1 VKIKDVVEEY
11 FVFSKRERWGVYILS
26 FITLMVWA
34 IPFFFANDESIE
46 DVFQITYVQ
55 IDSAREQLIKRQSI
69 YKNTEQANW
78 KAQTQV
84 NENQHSSGIT
94 PKRIMVLDI
103 NEADSVDLERLP
115 AIGEKLSSRI
125 VRYRDRLGGFLQ
137 LSQLKEVYGLSDSA
151 YQIIFPMLKIEK
163 DFKPKQ
169 IDINK
174 ADYTDLRKHPYTNT
188 SFIKLVLAYRKVHG
202 NFSNQ
207 VDLQKVEQLDKLVLD
222 KLAPYLSYG
231 H

>member
-1 VKIKDVVEEY
+1 
-11 FVFSKRERWGVYILS
+11 
-26 FITLMVWA
+26 MVWA
-34 IPFFFANDESIE
+34 IPFFFATDDSIE

-55 IDSAREQLIKRQSI
+55 IDSAREQLIKKQTAYNKAKYS
-69 YKNTEQANW
+69 NW
-78 KAQTQV
+78 TIQTPTSK
-84 NENQHSSGIT
+84 NQHASRSIT
-94 PKRIMVLDI
+94 RQNAVLDI
-103 NEADSVDLERLP
+103 NAADSLDLEKLP

-125 VRYRDRLGGFLQ
+125 VRYRDRLGGFMQ
-137 LSQLKEVYGLSDSA
+137 LSQLKEVYALSDST
-151 YQIIFPMLKIEK
+151 YQIIFPLLKIGK

-174 ADYTDLRKHPYTNT
+174 AEYTDLRKHPYTNN

>member
-1 VKIKDVVEEY
+1 
-11 FVFSKRERWGVYILS
+11 
-26 FITLMVWA
+26 MVWA

-55 IDSAREQLIKRQSI
+55 IDSAREQLIKRQSV

-84 NENQHSSGIT
+84 NKNQHASGII

-137 LSQLKEVYGLSDSA
+137 LSQLKEVYGLSDST
-151 YQIIFPMLKIEK
+151 YQIIVPLLKIGK

-174 ADYTDLRKHPYTNT
+174 AEYTDLRKHPYTNN

-207 VDLQKVEQLDKLVLD
+207 IDLQKVEQLDKLVLD
-222 KLAPYLSYG
+222 KLAPYLYYG